1 MIHNENCNCL
11 KLVETVIY
19 NCANAMS
26 WYTVCKIGFSFT
38 FLFLNFIFF
47 VVSIKPHLSTVLSV
61 NLQQPGCNFCCESLL
76 TKSCTK
82 TKNKRPRQN
91 SAHLFF
97 IKSFLNSCSLKPA
110 RNLQESLTLQKKI
123 FPILATIASLKP
135 ARKPYP
141 AKENFPFFLS

>member
-1 MIHNENCNCL
+1 MKIATALNWL
-11 KLVETVIY
+11 KLLSTIAQMP
-19 NCANAMS
+19 CHGIRF
-26 WYTVCKIGFSFT
+26 CKIGFSFT
-38 FLFLNFIFF
+38 FLFIFKFYFF
-47 VVSIKPHLSTVLSV
+47 VVSIKRHLSTVLSV

-123 FPILATIASLKP
+123 FHFSYLRYS
-135 ARKPYP
+135 
-141 AKENFPFFLS
+141 